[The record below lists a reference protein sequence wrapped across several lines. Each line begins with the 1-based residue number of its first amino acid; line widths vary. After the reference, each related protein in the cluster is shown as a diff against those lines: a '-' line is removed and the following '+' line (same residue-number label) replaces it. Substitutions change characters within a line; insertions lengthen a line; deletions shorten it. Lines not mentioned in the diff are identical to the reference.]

1 MTIQC
6 IDDFLPDDTFNELK
20 ELCFSKDIKWNYSDH
35 AVYEG
40 DNTPLLAHLL
50 YKDHKPES
58 DLFDDFLDAI
68 ECIPNLNSLIRLRL
82 STKIKGSELYTTPY
96 HIDIMDDNDVP
107 LNVKICIIHLN
118 TCDGYTQIKDNL
130 SEPAKL
136 LKSKANRAIFFP
148 NTYYHRGSNTTN
160 QNLRIVLNVVYQ

>member
-6 IDDFLPDDTFNELK
+6 VDDFLPDDIFDELV
-20 ELCFSKDIKWNYSDH
+20 ELCFSQDIPWNFSDH

-50 YKDHKPES
+50 YNDHKPES
-58 DLFDDFLDAI
+58 DLFDNFLDTI
-68 ECIPNLNSLIRLRL
+68 DCIPNLNSLNRLRL

-96 HIDIMDDNDVP
+96 HIDIDDDIDSPPN
-107 LNVKICIIHLN
+107 LKICIIHLN
-118 TCDGYTQIKDNL
+118 TCDGYTEIKDYQGKEHKISNV
-130 SEPAKL
+130 
-136 LKSKANRAIFFP
+136 ANRAIFFP
-148 NTYYHRGSNTTN
+148 NTYYHRGSNTTD